1 MSEMTTKDVR
11 EMLEIL
17 HDRLAFVLSDP
28 SGEIFHGDDFER
40 TFDSAIKSLE
50 WR

>member
-1 MSEMTTKDVR
+1 MSKMTTKEVR
-11 EMLEIL
+11 DLLELL

-28 SGEIFHGDDFER
+28 SGELLHGDEFES
-40 TFDSAIKSLE
+40 TFDSAIRSLD